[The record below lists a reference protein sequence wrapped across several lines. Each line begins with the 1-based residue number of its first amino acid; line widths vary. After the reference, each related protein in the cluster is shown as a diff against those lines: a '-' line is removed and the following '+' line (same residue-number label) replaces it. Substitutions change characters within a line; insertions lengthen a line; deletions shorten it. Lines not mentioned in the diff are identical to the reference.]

1 MYKMLNNDHY
11 TIMPP
16 QDWNVDLL
24 LIPCW
29 IRRTARKK
37 PLLVLCGEREA
48 LFSKDSLRARWLE
61 DASHNASLKLIGAD
75 ANALI
80 APLSDARTLGT
91 IEICSVITQHA
102 QGQ

>member
-37 PLLVLCGEREA
+37 PLLVVLCGEREA
-48 LFSKDSLRARWLE
+48 LIPKDYLSAR
-61 DASHNASLKLIGAD
+61 G
-75 ANALI
+75 
-80 APLSDARTLGT
+80 G
-91 IEICSVITQHA
+91 
-102 QGQ
+102 